1 MKLLLIAALALGI
14 NAFSR
19 NLLPDEQNN
28 VDIYKR
34 CNPAVVNITTVTLH
48 RDFFFD
54 IVPQQGM
61 GSGAIIKADGY
72 ILTNHHVI
80 GNAQEVEVTLWDK
93 SSFPAKVIGSD
104 PDSDLAVLKID
115 AKGKSL
121 TALEMGNGAPD
132 LLVGQKVLA
141 IGNPFGLGGSL
152 SVGVISQLGRD
163 IRAQTKRL
171 IKDVIQ
177 TDAAINPGNSGGPLL
192 DSAGKMIG
200 VNAQIF
206 SNSGGSE
213 GIGFAISVEMVK
225 KITPQLIQ
233 FGQVL
238 RPELGMNGVGLSDA
252 LLNVLGIAAD
262 HGVMVMELDGKGLA
276 AKAGL
281 KPADRELILGFRR
294 IPVGGDIITKVDGTE
309 VTTMTD
315 ILDAINDKKVGDVA
329 VFHVIRGKVKKTINV
344 KMALPTRI
352 KGKSL

>member
-1 MKLLLIAALALGI
+1 M
-14 NAFSR
+14 
-19 NLLPDEQNN
+19 LPDEQNN
-28 VDIYKR
+28 VDVYKR
-34 CNPAVVNITTVTLH
+34 CNPSVVNITTVTLR

-54 IVPQQGM
+54 AVPQQGM

-80 GNAQEVEVTLWDK
+80 GQAQQVEVTLWDK
-93 SSFPAKVIGSD
+93 STFPARVVGLD
-104 PDSDLAVLKID
+104 PDSDLAILKID
-115 AKGKSL
+115 TKGKVLS
-121 TALEMGNGAPD
+121 ALELGTGAPE
-132 LLVGQKVLA
+132 LMVGQKVLA

-163 IRAQTKRL
+163 IRAETKRL

-213 GIGFAISVEMVK
+213 GIGFAISVETVK
-225 KITPQLIQ
+225 KILPQLIQ

-238 RPELGMNGVGLSDA
+238 RPELGMSGVGLSDA
-252 LLNVLGIAAD
+252 LLNALGIDTD
-262 HGVMVMELDGKGLA
+262 HGVMVMEMDPRGLA

-294 IPVGGDIITKVDGTE
+294 IPVGGDIITQVDGTQ
-309 VTTMTD
+309 VATMTD
-315 ILDAINDKKVGDVA
+315 VLDAISEKKVGDVA
-329 VFHVIRGKVKKTINV
+329 VFHVMRGKAKRTVNV
-344 KMALPTRI
+344 KMALPSR
-352 KGKSL
+352 KNGKSL